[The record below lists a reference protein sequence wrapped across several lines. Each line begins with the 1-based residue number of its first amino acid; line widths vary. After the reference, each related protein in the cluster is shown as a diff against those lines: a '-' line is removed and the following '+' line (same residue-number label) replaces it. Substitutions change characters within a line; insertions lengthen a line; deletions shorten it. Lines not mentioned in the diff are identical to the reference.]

1 MLQLTTPLWQAV
13 PVQLSVT
20 GTPVVLAAWP
30 DSSVAVGAVVVGG
43 TSSVTANV
51 YVTGALV
58 LPAVSLPLTA
68 NRYVWPSVVVYD
80 VGEVHAANVSAL
92 ACGTSEHWKVVPA
105 LSAVK
110 AKLDVEVVAGFG
122 GFWVIVTT
130 GGAALMVKAN
140 WLVLTSPAASVPWT
154 VNV

>member
-1 MLQLTTPLWQAV
+1 MGDFLRVDGAPAAEAERYLNRALEKTPNDPEA
-13 PVQLSVT
+13 
-20 GTPVVLAAWP
+20 
-30 DSSVAVGAVVVGG
+30 
-43 TSSVTANV
+43 V

-58 LPAVSLPLTA
+58 LPAVSLPITA
-68 NRYVWPSVVVYD
+68 NRYVWPSDTVYD
-80 VGEVHAANVSAL
+80 VGDVHGANVSAL

-110 AKLDVEVVAGFG
+110 AKRAVEVVAGFG

-140 WLVLTSPAASVPWT
+140 WLVLMLPAASVPCT